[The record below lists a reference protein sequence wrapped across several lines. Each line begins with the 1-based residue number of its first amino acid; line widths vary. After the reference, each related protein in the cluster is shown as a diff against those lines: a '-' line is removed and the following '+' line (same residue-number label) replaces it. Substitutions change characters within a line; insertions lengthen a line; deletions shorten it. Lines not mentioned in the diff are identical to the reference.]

1 MRHSLCILRSRW
13 CRQEAAKRTH
23 IISASKLSTSP
34 EHMNSQFLLIFEQQ
48 LCFCSCLIF
57 SYYSSRSPVLL
68 SDTCDVEHG
77 DRQHESHLVTLTR
90 LLYFYHL
97 YACVTGCG

>member
-1 MRHSLCILRSRW
+1 MGACGECWLARGIR
-13 CRQEAAKRTH
+13 EAAKRTH
-23 IISASKLSTSP
+23 IISA
-34 EHMNSQFLLIFEQQ
+34 N
-48 LCFCSCLIF
+48 
-57 SYYSSRSPVLL
+57 
-68 SDTCDVEHG
+68 TCDVEHG

>member
-23 IISASKLSTSP
+23 IISA
-34 EHMNSQFLLIFEQQ
+34 N
-48 LCFCSCLIF
+48 
-57 SYYSSRSPVLL
+57 
-68 SDTCDVEHG
+68 TCDVEHG